1 MTIESL
7 NDLMDVIESGAEDL
21 VLQCE
26 HVRDL
31 RTTLGL
37 DERSTYGGLYVD
49 VQNEEFIACKAS
61 DDRVLQYYGG
71 FEYIDKQYRKELGD
85 YVFYLAE
92 PDDEGRVNGCFE
104 RMKMSKMTPEE
115 AEAYREKQEELE
127 EQRYERRDHAGDDWE
142 Y

>member
-31 RTTLGL
+31 STLGL
-37 DERSTYGGLYVD
+37 DERATYGGLYVD

-71 FEYIDKQYRKELGD
+71 FEYIDKQYRKELGV
-85 YVFYLAE
+85 YVFYLTE

-127 EQRYERRDHAGDDWE
+127 EQRYERRERERRWS
-142 Y
+142 

>member
-31 RTTLGL
+31 STLGL
-37 DERSTYGGLYVD
+37 DERATYGGLWVD
-49 VQNEEFIACKAS
+49 TQNEEFIACKAS

-71 FEYIDKQYRKELGD
+71 FEYIDKEYRKELGV

-92 PDDEGRVNGCFE
+92 PDEEGRVNGCFE

-115 AEAYREKQEELE
+115 RKKYEEEKEARE
-127 EQRYERRDHAGDDWE
+127 ERRYNWRHR
-142 Y
+142 